1 MSKGYE
7 PCYIIWQTNTIDN
20 IDTIKVVVWSEEVAT
35 KEVVRLNKLTNKNNS
50 LFPDEYWFERSRAQ
64 KR

>member
-35 KEVVRLNKLTNKNNS
+35 KEVAGLIS
-50 LFPDEYWFERSRAQ
+50 
-64 KR
+64 